1 MCKGKGGR
9 QCQDPQHG
17 DGVGGMPFT
26 HRGKEEGGLFH
37 GVGGKLAKMLQNN
50 SDSVTAN
57 GKDKGEGVRRPH
69 RAAV

>member
-1 MCKGKGGR
+1 
-9 QCQDPQHG
+9 
-17 DGVGGMPFT
+17 MPFT